1 MKNLFIT
8 VLAMVLAVPTFAQHI
23 TESPI
28 SYKKRLTALF
38 SGKSNVITMT
48 LQREFDVNKTD
59 TLYSLM
65 VAVAETDVDV
75 SNVSIGFTSFAAGG
89 LRGLATSTSADIKAE
104 TKTAIVK
111 LDKEKFQQLY
121 KCVSD
126 VWKAA
131 GTMAA
136 LKKEVNALCTCGV
149 EGIQFGGEYIP
160 DAMEKQ
166 KFYFQLDGASFSMP
180 RPEFEEVYKKVLEFK
195 KEFEKK

>member
-1 MKNLFIT
+1 MKKQILIVAAIALPIF
-8 VLAMVLAVPTFAQHI
+8 VFGQHI

-65 VAVAETDVDV
+65 IAVAETDVDV

-89 LRGLATSTSADIKAE
+89 LRGLATNTSADIKKE
-104 TKTAIVK
+104 TKTAIAK

-131 GTMAA
+131 GTMAV

-149 EGIQFGGEYIP
+149 EGVQFGGEYIP
-160 DAMEKQ
+160 DAFEKQ

-195 KEFEKK
+195 KEFDKN